1 MPNTS
6 SDIVKIALLSVIPY
20 FFIFFALTQSR
31 WRRAGL
37 DIIWVKVFVGL
48 KQPKER

>member
-20 FFIFFALTQSR
+20 FFYFFCPYS
-31 WRRAGL
+31 
-37 DIIWVKVFVGL
+37 VKVEACRVRYNMG
-48 KQPKER
+48 